1 MKTWLPDFGHL
12 KRWNIGNSLPGLY
25 RVKNI
30 SQVQLR
36 LVGLER
42 SDWFENIVWLIR
54 LLQTSVA

>member
-12 KRWNIGNSLPGLY
+12 KRWNIGNSLPGL
-25 RVKNI
+25 KNI